1 MSAKGR
7 ILATAAI
14 CAVAVALPEIAEA
27 RGADTALERLL
38 HDDRHTVLVASH
50 RACWKKTSENS
61 IDGIRRCAADGIDIV
76 EIDVRTARDGVLVL
90 MHDETVDRTT
100 DGRGAVADL
109 TASDIARLRLRERG
123 GGPGT
128 ELTGRRVPT
137 FAEALA
143 AVRGRVLMNIDV
155 KAAALDRVIDAV
167 VAARAT
173 RAVILNVPIDV
184 DPSTMRRARSL
195 GIATQPVYLER
206 QYKGSAAAA
215 LTHAAALKPTSIQLI
230 FDTPSVLDTAH
241 RTTAGTRLFV
251 NTMALDI
258 ERGTPM
264 NLSGPYLD
272 TRAVTDPEAI
282 WGTLIKRGVTI
293 IQTDEPWRLQK
304 WLKAKK
310 LR

>member
-1 MSAKGR
+1 M
-7 ILATAAI
+7 ATAAVG
-14 CAVAVALPEIAEA
+14 AVAGVLPAVAET

-50 RACWKKTSENS
+50 RACWKRTSENS

-76 EIDVRTARDGVLVL
+76 EIDVRTTRDGVLVL
-90 MHDETVDRTT
+90 MHDENVDRTT
-100 DGRGAVADL
+100 DGHGAVSTL
-109 TASDIARLRLRERG
+109 TAADIARLRLREGG
-123 GGPGT
+123 GGPNT
-128 ELTGRRVPT
+128 ALTDRHVPT
-137 FAEALA
+137 FAQALA

-167 VAARAT
+167 VAAQAT

-184 DPSTMRRARSL
+184 DPSTMRRARDI

-206 QYKGSAAAA
+206 QYKGSAVAA
-215 LTHAAALKPTSIQLI
+215 LTHAATLKPTSIQLI
-230 FDTPSVLDTAH
+230 FDTPSVVDTAH
-241 RTTAGTRLFV
+241 RTAPETRLFV
-251 NTMALDI
+251 NTMAFDI

-282 WGTLIKRGVTI
+282 WGILIKHGVTI
-293 IQTDEPWRLQK
+293 IQTDEPWRLQA